1 MARRNQRHLGYRLL
15 LANCLTVIGCL
26 MLPEGMRQLA
36 ALGYLAFP
44 WVLLFSLGS
53 RVEPGRWSRQRTR
66 AYRLLA
72 VLTFVSSMGW
82 YFTSA
87 NASQAGFPLLF
98 VWTLLV
104 AWSCER
110 LIRNLAKERSI
121 SRDVLMGALA
131 GYLLVG
137 LAAGLLFAVLES
149 LAPGS
154 FVNTVA
160 SDVSLLHGYHGAA
173 GPAAKIFSLDF
184 AELNYYAFIT
194 LTTTGYG
201 DISPVTSQ
209 SQMLSAMVAVSGTI
223 YLALV
228 MGLLI
233 SRYTVQD
240 AEEEIA
246 EELDES

>member
-1 MARRNQRHLGYRLL
+1 MARTNPRHLGYRLL
-15 LANCLTVIGCL
+15 LANGLTVIGCL
-26 MLPEGMRQLA
+26 MLPAGMRQVS
-36 ALGYLAFP
+36 ALGYLAMP
-44 WVLLFSLGS
+44 WVLLFSLGA
-53 RVEPGRWSRQRTR
+53 RVEPGRWSLQRTR

-72 VLTFVSSMGW
+72 VLTFASSLGW
-82 YFTSA
+82 YFASA
-87 NASQAGFPLLF
+87 MESRAGFPLLF
-98 VWTLLV
+98 LWTLLV
-104 AWSCER
+104 GWSCER
-110 LIRNLAKERSI
+110 LIRNLAKERAI

-160 SDVSLLHGYHGAA
+160 TDVSLLHGAA

-201 DISPVTSQ
+201 DISPVTPQ
-209 SQMLSAMVAVSGTI
+209 SQMLSVLVAVSGTV

-240 AEEEIA
+240 VEEEIA
-246 EELDES
+246 EELEDS

>member
-1 MARRNQRHLGYRLL
+1 MARKNQRHLGYRLL
-15 LANCLTVIGCL
+15 LANCLTVIACL
-26 MLPEGMRQLA
+26 MLPLGMRQLS
-36 ALGYLAFP
+36 ALGYLSLP
-44 WVLLFSLGS
+44 WVLSFSLGAPLES
-53 RVEPGRWSRQRTR
+53 GRWSLQRSR
-66 AYRLLA
+66 VYRLLA
-72 VLTFVSSMGW
+72 LLTFASSIGW
-82 YFTSA
+82 YFTGA
-87 NASQAGFPLLF
+87 NANQAGFPLLF

-110 LIRNLAKERSI
+110 LIRNLAQERLI

-154 FVNTVA
+154 FLNSVA
-160 SDVSLLHGYHGAA
+160 KDVSLLHGSAGQAA
-173 GPAAKIFSLDF
+173 RIFSLDF
-184 AELNYYAFIT
+184 VELNYYAFIT

-201 DISPVTSQ
+201 DISPVTPQ
-209 SQMLSAMVAVSGTI
+209 SQMLSVMVAVSGTI

-233 SRYTVQD
+233 SRFTVQD
-240 AEEEIA
+240 VEEEIA
-246 EELDES
+246 EEQRND